1 MDPLST
7 LSIVAAVVQF
17 VDFGSR
23 VLSGAKEAYSS
34 SVGRTSQNAEL
45 SATVADLSTF
55 SSELEA
61 KSKLL
66 INVPVGSSQ
75 EVFVRLSS
83 ECKDISRQLGD
94 AISKHQVTGDHGF
107 DRALSSLVVVIKGI
121 WSAGEIE
128 RMKHRLGEIKEEIK
142 MALLIF
148 IWDEASKR
156 GDSVAEFAQRQADMM
171 RNLDLIDKTT
181 RNFSQQFEEM
191 LDKKAYKSR
200 EKSDYFIS
208 VIWDSKSL
216 PDPTPPDTSKIT
228 DQQQVQKINTT
239 IASSLLFDTIG
250 ARELAIPEAHI
261 DTFKWIFSKPR
272 VDDDG
277 QPLWSDFP
285 RWLESESKDVYW
297 ITGKPGAGKSTLI
310 KHVLGQT
317 SLRSHLDKWSGN
329 LPLIVAGFYFWNA
342 GINLQ
347 KTSEGLL
354 RTLLYQILSAQPD
367 LISQIHPRRWT
378 LLQIFGSEVSLPR
391 WTTAELVSC
400 FDTLASKAGRNFN
413 LALLIDGLD
422 EYEGDHKQLV
432 DLVQRMNLHE
442 GVKICVS
449 SRPWNIFDDRYR
461 RGPMLKVENLTKEDI
476 EAFVRVKFSQSDGFQ
491 ELKAMFPSQVDKLL
505 RDVVD
510 KAQGVFL
517 WVAIVVEFWLV
528 DLIEGV
534 RLSNLQAT
542 LDDIPDDVAKLFERI
557 WNRIEPKFRAEASQY
572 FQLIEAMRR
581 QNHSTFLQT
590 LWLADEEIPCEFDLN
605 GVTTTAA
612 KNALKNTKR
621 RLNSRT
627 KGLVEIYADDR
638 VDYLHRTGRDW
649 VLGSWE
655 TIRSKSSPE
664 FDPDFALLKAITI
677 QISAVADNTS
687 AFISFDPEEFPNAIS
702 PVMAFAHATN
712 AETSKLVML
721 LDRVNSAFTKISRQ
735 QEESVKYAFCRDF
748 VAKTPKS
755 SLAPH
760 WIFIDCPGPFLA
772 LRSTSGGG
780 FPDSCQGWWFLGF
793 CSQVP
798 ISSYVKAKISSQSDV
813 FIPKNAL
820 SSVLHGAIFGHQ
832 FSGFE
837 RRRGVIKYTREYDKE
852 RLELVEFILEKC
864 RFSDA
869 SLVRMFHKVGSWK
882 EKYPELLKYQAKV
895 ESLLERR
902 LGLKTDQVG
911 QSVHRASILQ
921 GTSEG
926 KVGFKKRVRGML
938 KFDLKRH
945 HQ

>member
-45 SATVADLSTF
+45 SATVVDLSTF

-66 INVPVGSSQ
+66 TNVPVGSSQ
-75 EVFVRLSS
+75 EIFVRLCS
-83 ECKDISRQLGD
+83 ECKDISRRLGD
-94 AISKHQVTGDHGF
+94 AISKHQATGDHGF
-107 DRALSSLVVVIKGI
+107 DRAMSSLVAVVKGI

-128 RMKHRLGEIKEEIK
+128 RMKHRLEKIKEEIN

-171 RNLDLIDKTT
+171 RNLDRIDETT

-191 LDKKAYKSR
+191 LGNKAYKSR
-200 EKSDYFIS
+200 EKTDHFIS

-216 PDPTPPDTSKIT
+216 PDPTPPDTSKIA
-228 DQQQVQKINTT
+228 DQHLVQKINTT
-239 IASSLLFDTIG
+239 IASSLLFGTIG
-250 ARELAIPEAHI
+250 ARELAIPEAHTK
-261 DTFKWIFSKPR
+261 TFNWIFNEPR
-272 VDDDG
+272 VGDDD

-285 RWLESESKDVYW
+285 GWLESESKDIYW
-297 ITGKPGAGKSTLI
+297 ITGKPGAGKSTLM
-310 KHVLGQT
+310 KHVLSQA
-317 SLRSHLDKWSGN
+317 SLRSHLEKWSGN

-342 GINLQ
+342 GTDLQ

-354 RTLLYQILSAQPD
+354 RTLLYQILSTQPD

-391 WTTAELVSC
+391 WTIAELINC
-400 FDTLASKAGRNFN
+400 FNALTSKAGRDFN
-413 LALLIDGLD
+413 LALLIDGMD
-422 EYEGDHKQLV
+422 EFEGDHKQLV
-432 DLVQRMNLHE
+432 DLVQQMNLHE

-476 EAFVRVKFSQSDGFQ
+476 EAFVRDKFSQSDGFQ
-491 ELKAMFPSQVDKLL
+491 ELKAMFPTQLDKLL

-517 WVAIVVEFWLV
+517 WVAIVVEFWLE
-528 DLIEGV
+528 DLTEGV

-581 QNHSTFLQT
+581 QNRSTFLQT
-590 LWLADEEIPCEFDLN
+590 LWLADEDTPCEFDLN
-605 GVTTTAA
+605 GVTETAA
-612 KNALKNTKR
+612 KNALKNAKR

-627 KGLVEIYADDR
+627 KGLVDIYADDR
-638 VDYLHRTGRDW
+638 VDYLHRTCRDW
-649 VLGSWE
+649 VLGNWE
-655 TIRSKSSPE
+655 TIRSETIPE
-664 FDPDFALLKAITI
+664 FDTDLPLLKAITI
-677 QISAVADNTS
+677 QISAVADNTL
-687 AFISFDPEEFPNAIS
+687 AFISFEALKFRKVVS
-702 PVMAFAHATN
+702 LVMTFAHATS

-721 LDRVNSAFTKISRQ
+721 LDRANSAFIKMSRQ
-735 QEESVKYAFCRDF
+735 EGNSMKYAFCPNS
-748 VAKTPKS
+748 VAEISDIPDRSKDLHWVFSICLPPLPLKS
-755 SLAPH
+755 LSE
-760 WIFIDCPGPFLA
+760 PGNTMHDPSQILFLA
-772 LRSTSGGG
+772 
-780 FPDSCQGWWFLGF
+780 F
-793 CSQVP
+793 CSQIP
-798 ISSYVKAKISSQSDV
+798 ISSYVKAKISSQSGV
-813 FIPKNAL
+813 FAPGYAL
-820 SSVLHGAIFGHQ
+820 YSLLHSAIFGSL
-832 FSGFE
+832 FFE
-837 RRRGVIKYTREYDKE
+837 PGGLIGHDNE
-852 RLELVEFILEKC
+852 RLELVGFILEKC
-864 RFSDA
+864 KFPLDSLRNMLGDVKRWKRTGPGYHAKVA
-869 SLVRMFHKVGSWK
+869 SLLQRHIDIETAQVDQTIHGASASQGRSEWKVG
-882 EKYPELLKYQAKV
+882 L
-895 ESLLERR
+895 
-902 LGLKTDQVG
+902 
-911 QSVHRASILQ
+911 
-921 GTSEG
+921 
-926 KVGFKKRVRGML
+926 KKRVRDVL
-938 KFDLKRH
+938 KFDLKRLFK
-945 HQ
+945 